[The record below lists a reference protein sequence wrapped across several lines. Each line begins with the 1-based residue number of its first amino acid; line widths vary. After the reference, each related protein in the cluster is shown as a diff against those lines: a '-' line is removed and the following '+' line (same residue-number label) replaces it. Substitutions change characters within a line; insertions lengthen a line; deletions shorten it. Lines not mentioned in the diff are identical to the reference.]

1 MSSTP
6 LKFDRPIPL
15 FPLPNCVLFPGVVQ
29 PLHIFE
35 PRYRDMMEETL
46 EDQSAI
52 AMALLKPG
60 WEKLYYGRPPVFE
73 ILCAG
78 RIVAHERL
86 EDGKFNLLLHGLT
99 RARLLREEKRG
110 LYRVGYLEPVLE
122 PVNPTGEPVPGAFG
136 GEGCSHAK
144 MQRKVLKEMFEK
156 TSLRELTVAPMV
168 ATLFDE
174 EAPLG
179 RLVDTLA
186 FTLVQDPLLKQQMLE
201 QLDPLLR
208 GELLLR
214 ELVSL
219 AAKLGTEVP
228 IVGAAKQEAWPPP
241 MGVN

>member
-35 PRYRDMMEETL
+35 PRYREMMEETL
-46 EDQSAI
+46 EDQSAV

-60 WEKLYYGRPPVFE
+60 WEKQYYGRPPVYE
-73 ILCAG
+73 TMCVG
-78 RIVAHERL
+78 RVVAHERL
-86 EDGKFNLLLHGLT
+86 EDGKFNLLLHGLA
-99 RARLLREEKRG
+99 RAKLLREEKRG
-110 LYRVGYLEPVLE
+110 LYRVGRLEPVLE
-122 PVNPTGEPVPGAFG
+122 LVNPTGI
-136 GEGCSHAK
+136 GEDSCPHAR

-156 TSLRELTVAPMV
+156 TALRELTVAPMV
-168 ATLFDE
+168 GTLFE
-174 EAPLG
+174 EDAPLG

-219 AAKLGTEVP
+219 AARLGTEVP
-228 IVGAAKQEAWPPP
+228 IVGKKQDAWPPHISA
-241 MGVN
+241 N

>member
-6 LKFDRPIPL
+6 INFVRPIPL

-35 PRYRDMMEETL
+35 PRYREMMEDTL

-60 WEKLYYGRPPVFE
+60 WEKSYYGRPPVFDM
-73 ILCAG
+73 LCVG

-86 EDGKFNLLLHGLT
+86 DDGKFNLLLHGLA
-99 RARLLREEKRG
+99 RVRLLREEKRG
-110 LYRVGYLEPVLE
+110 LHRVGLLEPVLE
-122 PVNPTGEPVPGAFG
+122 PVDPTGISADSCP
-136 GEGCSHAK
+136 HAR

-168 ATLFDE
+168 ATLFE
-174 EAPLG
+174 EDVPLG

-219 AAKLGTEVP
+219 AARLGTEIP
-228 IVGAAKQEAWPPP
+228 IVGNKSEAWPPHTS
-241 MGVN
+241 VN